1 MAGVGPG
8 LEDDPERL
16 DRVRDDL
23 DKRFRPTPNGFSS
36 ERVPLRLIYLLGD
49 GDEAAVEDFGRWTR

>member
-1 MAGVGPG
+1 MAGVGLG
-8 LEDDPERL
+8 SRTTQSVSIVD
-16 DRVRDDL
+16 DDL

-36 ERVPLRLIYLLGD
+36 ERLPLRLIYLLED